1 MTRYPQSIPILVRYI
16 QETGSPIANSCYIYA
31 MKSIFL
37 TIIVLACFSGQAQQG
52 SITSKVFA
60 WKDLIVEKDSST
72 YFMKMAHGP
81 TATLAD
87 LEMIVV
93 ELDPGKMPHPP
104 LVHTEAEELILV
116 KEGNLKVT
124 AKGHTTIIGPGGVA
138 LIMPGD
144 EHTFENTGKALTV
157 YYVIRFK
164 TKTPVNAERG
174 KQAGGSF
181 AGDWDNWSVQENDK
195 GERRE
200 VFDRFTAVFQ
210 KMELH
215 VTSLNAGQVSH
226 NPHKHPQEEIILIR
240 KGTALVLLGDATQ
253 PAGAGDLIFF
263 SSGSLHA
270 LKNTGTSPLEYFALQ
285 FQ

>member
-1 MTRYPQSIPILVRYI
+1 
-16 QETGSPIANSCYIYA
+16 
-31 MKSIFL
+31 MKPIFL
-37 TIIVLACFSGQAQQG
+37 TIIVLTCFLGQAQQG
-52 SITSKVFA
+52 LISSKVFA

-72 YFMKMAHGP
+72 YFMKMAHGA

-93 ELDPGKMPHPP
+93 ELDPGKMPHAP
-104 LVHTEAEELILV
+104 LAHADSEELILV

-124 AKGHTTIIGPGGVA
+124 AKGHITTIGPGGVA

-144 EHTFENTGKALTV
+144 EHTFENTSKVLTV
-157 YYVIRFK
+157 YYVVRFK
-164 TKTPVNAERG
+164 PKTPLNAERG

-200 VFDRFTAVFQ
+200 VFDRFTSAFQ

-215 VTSLNAGQVSH
+215 VTSLNPGQVSH
-226 NPHKHPQEEIILIR
+226 NPHKHPQEEIILVR
-240 KGTALVLLGDATQ
+240 KGTALVLLGDGTKT
-253 PAGAGDLIFF
+253 AGPGDLIFF
-263 SSGSLHA
+263 ASGFMHA